1 HNRIHAWS
9 YVSVVDQSRSRLPV
23 ARARLPDRQH
33 QTLARPLTEP
43 VARSLEYWAATR
55 GGWPA
60 LFEDKAMLTY
70 REWNEYADMLAD
82 AFVGRGIGANDVV
95 AVRCRNRLEWA
106 VIALACSKIDA
117 RLLTLD
123 PNLPPRVLRE
133 RLILSGAVA
142 IIVGDIAPS
151 RLSPALEGLPFLLR
165 ATMNTVSLGFYNF
178 WDLFPAVA
186 QPRFGHATPALLAW
200 TSGAASR
207 ALHIGFP
214 CRRSTPASK
223 SRPPMAEYGNTLIT
237 VPMHRIWGPVQF
249 WSALAAGRTISLL
262 SDDDAAT
269 TLAFIRK
276 RRITHWSALPES
288 FRRMRE
294 LGTEAVRKA
303 DTSSLRELEIG
314 GAPATQDLKAWVA
327 DLFAPILSEAFGSTE
342 TGRISTISFTRKIEK
357 PGSCGRPMQD
367 VTVEVRDSSGQRL
380 PPGAVGTI
388 WARTPR
394 TLENDAF
401 TPAAQR
407 VLRDANGFVATG
419 NTGRLDED
427 GYIYLADRTEAQPA
441 DYILRAG

>member
-1 HNRIHAWS
+1 MPGRE
-9 YVSVVDQSRSRLPV
+9 
-23 ARARLPDRQH
+23 RQAV
-33 QTLARPLTEP
+33 ARPLTEP

-60 LFEDKAMLTY
+60 LFGDKVMLTY

-82 AFVGRGIGANDVV
+82 AFVGRGIGADDVV

-123 PNLPPRVLRE
+123 PDLSPRVLRE
-133 RLILSGAVA
+133 RLLVSGAVA
-142 IIVGDIAPS
+142 IIIGDIAPS

-165 ATMNTVSLGFYNF
+165 ATMDTISLGFFNF

-186 QPRFGHATPALLAW
+186 QPRFGRATPAMLAW
-200 TSGAASR
+200 TSGAAGR
-207 ALHIGFP
+207 ALQIGLP
-214 CRRSTPASK
+214 SRRTVPASK
-223 SRPPMAEYGNTLIT
+223 SRPPMAEHGNTLIT
-237 VPMHRIWGPVQF
+237 VPLHRIWGPVQF
-249 WSALAAGRTISLL
+249 WAALSAGRTIALL
-262 SDDDAAT
+262 SDADAAG

-288 FRRMRE
+288 FRQLRE

-314 GAPATQDLKAWVA
+314 GAPARPDLKAWVA
-327 DLFAPILSEAFGSTE
+327 DLFAPILSEAYGSTE

-357 PGSCGRPMQD
+357 PGSCGRPAD
-367 VTVEVRDSSGQRL
+367 GVTVEVRDSAGQRL
-380 PPGAVGTI
+380 PAGAVGEI

-394 TLENDAF
+394 TLESGV
-401 TPAAQR
+401 TPEAQR
-407 VLRDANGFVATG
+407 VYRDTHGFVATG
-419 NTGRLDED
+419 DTGRLDED
-427 GYIYLADRTEAQPA
+427 GYIYLMDRTETQRA

>member
-1 HNRIHAWS
+1 M
-9 YVSVVDQSRSRLPV
+9 
-23 ARARLPDRQH
+23 
-33 QTLARPLTEP
+33 TEP

-82 AFVGRGIGANDVV
+82 SFVGRGIGANDVV

-123 PNLPPRVLRE
+123 PELPPRVLRE

-151 RLSPALEGLPFLLR
+151 RLSPALEGLPFKLR
-165 ATMNTVSLGFYNF
+165 ATMDTVSLGFFNF
-178 WDLFPAVA
+178 WDLFTAVA

-200 TSGAASR
+200 TSGAAGK
-207 ALHIGFP
+207 ALQIGLP
-214 CRRSTPASK
+214 CRRAAPASK
-223 SRPPMAEYGNTLIT
+223 SRPPLADYGNSMIT

-249 WSALAAGRTISLL
+249 WAALTAGRTIALRGNT
-262 SDDDAAT
+262 DAAS

-288 FRRMRE
+288 FQQMRA
-294 LGTEAVRKA
+294 LGTDAVRKA

-314 GAPATQDLKAWVA
+314 GAPATPELKAWVA
-327 DLFAPILSEAFGSTE
+327 DLFAPILSEAYGSTE
-342 TGRISTISFTRKIEK
+342 TGRISTISFTRKLEK
-357 PGSCGRPMQD
+357 PGSCGRPAEN
-367 VTVEVRDSSGQRL
+367 VTVEVRDGAGKTL
-380 PPGAVGTI
+380 PAGVVGEI

-394 TLENDAF
+394 TLESDLA
-401 TPAAQR
+401 PDVQR
-407 VLRDANGFVATG
+407 LLRDANGFVATG
-419 NTGRLDED
+419 DMGRLDED
-427 GYIYLADRTEAQPA
+427 GYIYLTDRTETTPA
-441 DYILRAG
+441 GYILRAG